1 MYDHE
6 RSKINMIHSIRWYLI
21 ASFIGLG
28 WYIQHDS
35 TNYHR
40 PHSELLG
47 NFSIITPSIA
57 QTKSNVFET
66 EKNPIL
72 YNRKDLQCLARN
84 IFFEA
89 GTESMLGKIA
99 VGQVTVNRVKIGH
112 WGETVCDVVH
122 AKGQFS
128 WTDRD
133 DLDLDKT
140 SRNYQ
145 DSILAA
151 KRVLA
156 ERKRLRLLRHALF
169 YHADY
174 VHPNWVDR
182 NQKIG
187 QIGTHVFYNGAK
199 GSSLSL

>member
-1 MYDHE
+1 
-6 RSKINMIHSIRWYLI
+6 MIHSFRWYLI
-21 ASFIGLG
+21 ASFVGLCL
-28 WYIQHDS
+28 YIPYDG
-35 TNYHR
+35 TNYHS
-40 PHSELLG
+40 PHSELLS
-47 NFSIITPSIA
+47 NFNIITPSIA
-57 QTKSNVFET
+57 QTNSNLFET

-122 AKGQFS
+122 AKDQFS
-128 WTDRD
+128 WTNRD
-133 DLDLDKT
+133 DLELDKD
-140 SRNYQ
+140 SRNYK
-145 DSILAA
+145 DSVVAA
-151 KRVLA
+151 KRVLT

-174 VHPNWVDR
+174 VRPNWIDR
-182 NQKIG
+182 TQKIG